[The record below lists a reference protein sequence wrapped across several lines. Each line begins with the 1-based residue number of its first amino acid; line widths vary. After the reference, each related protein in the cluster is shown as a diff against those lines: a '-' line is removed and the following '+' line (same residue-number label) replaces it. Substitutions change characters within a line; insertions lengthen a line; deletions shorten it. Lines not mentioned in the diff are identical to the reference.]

1 MGDIGSGPGR
11 TEGPGEADPPSRDDD
26 AFAAWWRLRERQ
38 GPRVSLI
45 RLYAMAAEARGLG
58 AHDLPLPERR
68 ILAERAMAAVFPGW
82 ETVAGSDRHVEPI
95 EVVPYDPA
103 WPAAFRVWRD
113 RLAGHLG
120 TAAQRIEHV
129 GSTSVPGLAAKPIV
143 DIQVSVASLGQEGV
157 YVAPCQATGLQ
168 LRARDDEHRFFRPPA
183 GRPREVHV
191 HVCASGGSWE
201 RVHLLFR
208 DFLRVSS
215 RARESY
221 AAMKREAALVWR
233 DDRMGYT
240 EAKNDLILDLLDEA
254 EQWAAADGW
263 VC

>member
-1 MGDIGSGPGR
+1 MGDIGGGPGGAG
-11 TEGPGEADPPSRDDD
+11 GPGEPDPQLRNDDT
-26 AFAAWWRLRERQ
+26 FAAWCRLRQSQ

-45 RLYAMAAEARGLG
+45 RLYAMAAEARGLR

-68 ILAERAMAAVFPGW
+68 ILAERAMPVVFPGW
-82 ETVAGSDRHVEPI
+82 ETVSGSDRHVEPI
-95 EVVPYDPA
+95 EVVPHDPA

-113 RLAGHLG
+113 RLAGQLG
-120 TAAQRIEHV
+120 AAAERIEHV
-129 GSTSVPGLAAKPIV
+129 GSTSVPGLAAKPVV

-157 YVAPCQATGLQ
+157 YVPPCQAAGLQ

-183 GRPREVHV
+183 GRPRGVHV

-208 DFLRVSS
+208 DFLRASAG
-215 RARESY
+215 ARESY